1 MIDVRKCER
10 YDKLKNRRHD
20 VKDRETHVHAVCV
33 IVRVYFSS
41 SVESFVDIQL
51 HTEQHTRY
59 NTSNSF

>member
-51 HTEQHTRY
+51 HTEQHT
-59 NTSNSF
+59 